1 MFGLTELKKD
11 LIVVGIIILAIFG
24 LYKYHQSMKD
34 AIADR
39 DKTIISLNVTIKD
52 RDTTITT
59 LEGANKTLVKDVE
72 LEQGMCKARMTEL
85 GKYYEN
91 EKAQELKNKDK
102 RDKNKGKIDIIN
114 KDPNKTVDQKLQETL
129 VVEYDIMSGN

>member
-1 MFGLTELKKD
+1 
-11 LIVVGIIILAIFG
+11 
-24 LYKYHQSMKD
+24 
-34 AIADR
+34 
-39 DKTIISLNVTIKD
+39 
-52 RDTTITT
+52 
-59 LEGANKTLVKDVE
+59 
-72 LEQGMCKARMTEL
+72 MCKARMTEL

-102 RDKNKGKIDIIN
+102 RDKNKGKIDVIN

>member
-59 LEGANKTLVKDVE
+59 LEGANKTFVKDV
-72 LEQGMCKARMTEL
+72 
-85 GKYYEN
+85 
-91 EKAQELKNKDK
+91 
-102 RDKNKGKIDIIN
+102 
-114 KDPNKTVDQKLQETL
+114 
-129 VVEYDIMSGN
+129 